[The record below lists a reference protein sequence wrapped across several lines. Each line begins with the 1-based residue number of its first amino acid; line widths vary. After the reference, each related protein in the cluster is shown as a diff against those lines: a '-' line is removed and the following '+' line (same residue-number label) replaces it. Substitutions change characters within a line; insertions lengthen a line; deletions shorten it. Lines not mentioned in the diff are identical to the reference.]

1 MKMKLIKVMKKDVNV
16 LTEKKFGEVNVFIKE
31 RDGKVYADFTVPL
44 AGASGY
50 LDSVKQGLAEMKKRV
65 KEVESAISWAETEIK
80 KQSK

>member
-1 MKMKLIKVMKKDVNV
+1 MKLIRVAKKDSNI
-16 LTEKKFGEVNVFIKE
+16 LAEKTFGGVNVFIKE
-31 RDGKVYADFTVPL
+31 HNEKVYADFIVPV

-50 LDSVKQGLAEMKKRV
+50 LDSVKQGLVEMKKRV